1 MKRVVPLCAMVLS
14 AALLVAP
21 AFVRS
26 AHAAQ
31 AELRVVA
38 QGTDLWGEP
47 DASGPVVDRL
57 LAGQQVRVLQTSA
70 DGLWLRIARPDGTA
84 WGYVPI
90 AALAAV
96 EAAAGTP
103 PGSGA
108 GSGGL
113 FARSLGLAT
122 PSDTPAAATTG
133 DAAVPADGGIFG
145 SQVLRGDIDAAHAQ
159 RREEERLAAI
169 RQAEAERARQ
179 QAEAQRRQQ
188 EAQERAAQA
197 AQEREWQR
205 QREYEAA
212 RASAEADRARQRQ
225 WAAIESSL
233 QRITED
239 ARRES
244 DKTTR
249 LIQQHARQQ
258 AQQRREREQ
267 AQANARAQR
276 EQAQMNALAQRE
288 ALERAEAQKAARAR
302 EQAAAHA
309 RAQDAARAQAQA
321 EARLRAAA
329 LTPSFQTAPAPARAP
344 TVGAVPSASVHSAQA
359 APAGTAQPPAPQS
372 GTSGAGIRI
381 ASVQRDPG
389 EGQPGRGSM
398 RKEGLRVGGC
408 AVRSIQVEW
417 SLGVLLGEATV
428 AGTYTW
434 QGDADCSLPVSTV
447 VLLRLDAPGLP
458 GGWLAVSP
466 VVPRAGERGFNVT
479 GSPARSALLCRYEHA
494 RRGDCLSAD
503 VARDVWTAGQ
513 VSDFVV
519 AW

>member
-1 MKRVVPLCAMVLS
+1 MMRVVPLCAVALS
-14 AALLVAP
+14 AAMLVAP
-21 AFVRS
+21 SLVRP
-26 AHAAQ
+26 AYAVP
-31 AELRVVA
+31 AEVRAVA
-38 QGTDLWGEP
+38 QGADVYGLP

-57 LAGQQVRVLQTSA
+57 VAGQQVRVLQTSA

-84 WGYVPI
+84 WGYVPA

-96 EAAAGTP
+96 ETAAGTP
-103 PGSGA
+103 PGTGA

-122 PSDTPAAATTG
+122 PSDSPAAATTG

-249 LIQQHARQQ
+249 LIQQHAQQQ
-258 AQQRREREQ
+258 AQQRRE
-267 AQANARAQR
+267 R

-309 RAQDAARAQAQA
+309 RAQDAARAKAQAQ
-321 EARLRAAA
+321 ARLRAAT
-329 LTPSFQTAPAPARAP
+329 LTPSLQTAPAPARAP
-344 TVGAVPSASVHSAQA
+344 TVGAVPSASAHSAQT
-359 APAGTAQPPAPQS
+359 APAGTAQPPVPQS

-408 AVRSIQVEW
+408 AVRSILVEW

-434 QGDADCSLPVSTV
+434 QGDADCRLPTSTV

-466 VVPRAGERGFNVT
+466 VVPRAGERGFNVA

-494 RRGDCLSAD
+494 QRGDCLSAD